1 MTMSKCSEVCVL
13 LVVLYRVLKVS
24 MSNSKQRR
32 LFNFR
37 HTCNSA
43 ELAAVEET
51 TGGTFLPNV
60 APTHLTHLA
69 QLGRDCIWFITILQ
83 ALLTHV
89 KAAQA
94 TPRGRN
100 ECMRLSIIRCDIADS
115 RDSDG
120 QGMSL
125 HAPSVLPFLPLY
137 NTSRRLLSVPSDSRS
152 GSTDFSLQGKHS
164 VVSKRTSISDGKVVG
179 GVIGGGGGQVA
190 G

>member
-1 MTMSKCSEVCVL
+1 MLAEKRRVGEDDNELVL
-13 LVVLYRVLKVS
+13 RGVFCFVVMYLVLKVS

-125 HAPSVLPFLPLY
+125 HAKACSPSSPCTTRQDVYFRY
-137 NTSRRLLSVPSDSRS
+137 HRTAVRDRRIFRCRVSILLSATEPQSR
-152 GSTDFSLQGKHS
+152 T
-164 VVSKRTSISDGKVVG
+164 
-179 GVIGGGGGQVA
+179 
-190 G
+190 